1 MEAGRRVTLWT
12 APGAGHNVGFY
23 YHQKPFDAKRNL
35 VYFVSDRTG
44 SWQLWRAHLGDGRLE
59 QVSEFA
65 GLGRIRRGADVN
77 QHGANYWVYVSPRSG
92 RAYLGGE
99 SRIAAIDPDTLDCR
113 ILWEARIAD
122 DDRTTRFISQ
132 SYVFPS
138 CDDRWVYS
146 YAPIPGKMRFLVRD
160 VNVVHFLAT
169 GEVKYR
175 DWYESAGEKHVHL
188 HLNIAPDG
196 SFLVGDGQPD
206 CPYICRLDWQE
217 NGTIPARPLC
227 RTEYPPP
234 GGVGGMECN
243 PNVHVAPD
251 GKSVYFTTYRDGKAC
266 LASVQT

>member
-1 MEAGRRVTLWT
+1 MKHISRRECLKLAAIPLLGNLMGTTGSRAAEERTQEKEDRARSKRARLPAERTCYTDADTGRKVMLWT

-23 YHQKPFDAKRNL
+23 YHQNPFDTKRNL

-99 SRIAAIDPDTLDCR
+99 SRIAAIDPDTLGCR
-113 ILWEARIAD
+113 I
-122 DDRTTRFISQ
+122 
-132 SYVFPS
+132 
-138 CDDRWVYS
+138 
-146 YAPIPGKMRFLVRD
+146 
-160 VNVVHFLAT
+160 
-169 GEVKYR
+169 
-175 DWYESAGEKHVHL
+175 
-188 HLNIAPDG
+188 
-196 SFLVGDGQPD
+196 
-206 CPYICRLDWQE
+206 LDWQE

-251 GKSVYFTTYRDGKAC
+251 GKSVFFTTYRDGKAC
-266 LASVQT
+266 LASVEAGP